1 MGQYSTYKGEVKFK
15 TQKSFEKFLDN
26 ITKLEW
32 YSPEND
38 SWISDGD
45 LVDSDVVDKIKR
57 TITLPDVQID
67 NFHRVISLFKKGTW
81 EGMITGTSDDGCFE
95 GWVIYPNGKEEC
107 YDLED
112 WAKKN
117 NLPLEW
123 DEEVEDW
130 STDDKYEVME
140 SFMEDPY
147 PPSNAKKFILKG

>member
-1 MGQYSTYKGEVKFK
+1 MGQYSAYKGTVKFK
-15 TQKSFEKFLDN
+15 NQESFECFLGK
-26 ITKLEW
+26 ITKLKW

-38 SWISDGD
+38 SWISDGY
-45 LVDSDVVDKIKR
+45 LVEEIDVVDKIER
-57 TITLPDVQID
+57 TITLPEIKIN
-67 NFHRVISLFKKGTW
+67 NFHRVINLLEKDTW

-95 GWVIYPNGKEEC
+95 GWVIYPDGKEEC

-123 DEEVEDW
+123 DEEEDR
-130 STDDKYEVME
+130 YEVME

-147 PPSNAKKFILKG
+147 PPSNAKKFIID